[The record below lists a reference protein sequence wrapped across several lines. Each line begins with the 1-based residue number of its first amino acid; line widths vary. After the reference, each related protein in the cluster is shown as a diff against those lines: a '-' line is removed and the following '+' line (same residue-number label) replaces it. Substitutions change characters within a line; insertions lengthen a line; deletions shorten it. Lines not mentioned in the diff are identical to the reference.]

1 MNEGDFSQDQN
12 QICDGG
18 LTGIGMP
25 EKTGNFDIASNLART

>member
-18 LTGIGMP
+18 LTGMP
-25 EKTGNFDIASNLART
+25 EKTDNFDIAGNLARS